1 MKHNENQTTSCH
13 AGQHCVTEHK
23 ALAPRRQAQS
33 NTTRWWSTGVRLL
46 YSIQSPCLPTSYI
59 IPVNQFQTSTLAQST
74 PVSMK
79 KYRRGNRNAVHRQR
93 FQIQR
98 LQDIFID
105 ASRFTANSWRWVPLT
120 NIIASTQCNTAVLS
134 LGSSYIHF
142 YLLYWLQLSG
152 LEYCVH
158 THYLVSLL
166 FTGWN

>member
-1 MKHNENQTTSCH
+1 MCLLQIQSTAMKHNENQTTSCH

-23 ALAPRRQAQS
+23 ALARRRQAQS

-105 ASRFTANSWRWVPLT
+105 ASRFTANS
-120 NIIASTQCNTAVLS
+120 
-134 LGSSYIHF
+134 
-142 YLLYWLQLSG
+142 
-152 LEYCVH
+152 
-158 THYLVSLL
+158 
-166 FTGWN
+166 

>member
-1 MKHNENQTTSCH
+1 MCLLQIQSTAMKHNENQTTSCH

-23 ALAPRRQAQS
+23 ALARRRQAQS

-93 FQIQR
+93 FQNPKTARHFHRCVKIHSQQ
-98 LQDIFID
+98 LTVS
-105 ASRFTANSWRWVPLT
+105 SRVMPLT

-142 YLLYWLQLSG
+142 YLLY
-152 LEYCVH
+152 
-158 THYLVSLL
+158 
-166 FTGWN
+166 